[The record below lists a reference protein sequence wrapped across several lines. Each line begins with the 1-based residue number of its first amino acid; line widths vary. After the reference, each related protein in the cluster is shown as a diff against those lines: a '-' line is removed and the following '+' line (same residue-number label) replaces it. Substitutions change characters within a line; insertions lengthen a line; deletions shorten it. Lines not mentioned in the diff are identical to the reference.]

1 MRLYTHIQKFSKKIF
16 QSTHPSRGATGPVS
30 AGGDK
35 STDFNPRTP
44 HGVRRP
50 GDQANGDY
58 RHFNPRT
65 PHGVRP
71 VGCWAIS
78 VRCPFQSTHPSRGA
92 TRATPENFQKIGFQ
106 STHPSRGATVIM
118 QFYIMPKGISIHAPL
133 TGCDWFHCSNIGGYQ
148 YFNPRTPHGV
158 RLTQLT
164 HPASAHHFNPRTP
177 HGVRHSFLDSPLWS
191 GKFQSTHPS
200 RGATRPGFSPG
211 LIIRDFNPRTPH
223 GVRHKSPV
231 AAATELRFQ
240 STHPSRGATP
250 GAKYITSA

>member
-71 VGCWAIS
+71 GRAALFLGGNV
-78 VRCPFQSTHPSRGA
+78 FQSTHPSRGA
-92 TRATPENFQKIGFQ
+92 TTEIGVVRGLTEDFNPRTPHGVRRPEQ
-106 STHPSRGATVIM
+106 SEFPDERYFNPRTPHGVRRPGRGIYHSEA
-118 QFYIMPKGISIHAPL
+118 KISIHAPL
-133 TGCDWFHCSNIGGYQ
+133 TGCDRLAPTCCS
-148 YFNPRTPHGV
+148 
-158 RLTQLT
+158 
-164 HPASAHHFNPRTP
+164 
-177 HGVRHSFLDSPLWS
+177 
-191 GKFQSTHPS
+191 
-200 RGATRPGFSPG
+200 
-211 LIIRDFNPRTPH
+211 
-223 GVRHKSPV
+223 KS
-231 AAATELRFQ
+231 
-240 STHPSRGATP
+240 S
-250 GAKYITSA
+250 